1 MFSQHLEKL
10 SSCLGGTPFWQSFFF
25 HAKIKEKKNQLIF
38 SSELSLNL
46 VQDKLETQIL
56 WLIDFVILI
65 VASVAYYHNTRGR
78 KKNRLLV
85 ITITSSNEKNS
96 WGKKIQSASPWN
108 DFQYNQ
114 KRIHIQTTWE
124 NIKAEANS
132 DTREA
137 HLMDGCRLIFVT
149 FWDYSGEIISY

>member
-1 MFSQHLEKL
+1 MEDIQLPNSSQHLEKL
-10 SSCLGGTPFWQSFFF
+10 SSCLGGTPFWQSFCF
-25 HAKIKEKKNQLIF
+25 HAKIKENKKQLIF

-96 WGKKIQSASPWN
+96 WGKKSRVLLPGMIFNITKKEST
-108 DFQYNQ
+108 F
-114 KRIHIQTTWE
+114 KLRERILRQ
-124 NIKAEANS
+124 
-132 DTREA
+132 
-137 HLMDGCRLIFVT
+137 RLIGT
-149 FWDYSGEIISY
+149 PERLI

>member
-1 MFSQHLEKL
+1 MEDIQPPNSSQHLEKL
-10 SSCLGGTPFWQSFFF
+10 SSCLGGTPFWQSFCF
-25 HAKIKEKKNQLIF
+25 HAKIKENKKQLIF

-78 KKNRLLV
+78 TKKTFISYYNHFVQWKELM
-85 ITITSSNEKNS
+85 
-96 WGKKIQSASPWN
+96 GKKIQSASPWN

-124 NIKAEANS
+124 NIKAEGQRLKV
-132 DTREA
+132 TPE
-137 HLMDGCRLIFVT
+137 RLI
-149 FWDYSGEIISY
+149 